1 MKKEKKHCCKEENEE
16 KVNCTCEEECHCDD
30 NCTCG
35 ENCECEECCCEEC
48 GNVEDYINE
57 LETKLKEAEA
67 KVLYEKAEAINYRKR
82 KDEEVSK
89 LLKYCNEDLIQDI
102 LPSLDN
108 FERAILLDDN
118 NLEDELSKFLSGFKM
133 IYCHIKD
140 ALVKY
145 GVKEIDGANKPF
157 DPTYHN
163 AVLTEKVEG
172 VESGMILEVLQ
183 KGYLL
188 KDKVIRTAM
197 VKVSE

>member
-1 MKKEKKHCCKEENEE
+1 MEKEKKHCCKENKE

-35 ENCECEECCCEEC
+35 ENCTCEENCECEECCCEESDC
-48 GNVEDYINE
+48 EESTEEYINE
-57 LETKLKEAEA
+57 LESKLKEAEA

-118 NLEDELSKFLSGFKM
+118 NLEE
-133 IYCHIKD
+133 
-140 ALVKY
+140 
-145 GVKEIDGANKPF
+145 
-157 DPTYHN
+157 
-163 AVLTEKVEG
+163 
-172 VESGMILEVLQ
+172 
-183 KGYLL
+183 
-188 KDKVIRTAM
+188 
-197 VKVSE
+197 